1 MSVIKM
7 VLLAVYGVLILSDS
21 IFAAPPDFQKDIQP
35 LMTKYCVE
43 CHGASKPKSGVRL
56 DSYDALIAKSR
67 KQSVIPGDPD
77 KSRLVMT
84 MTGAAKLMPPKKFTP
99 RPTTEEIDLIKE
111 WIKTGAKK

>member
-7 VLLAVYGVLILSDS
+7 VSLAGLGVLVLSSS
-21 IFAAPPDFQKDIQP
+21 IFAASPDFQKDIQP

-77 KSRLVMT
+77 KSRLIMT
-84 MTGAAKLMPPKKFTP
+84 MTGTAKLMPPKKFTP
-99 RPTTEEIDLIKE
+99 RPTTEEIDLIKD
-111 WIKTGAKK
+111 WIKGGAKK